1 MFLKITRSGP
11 RKYLQIMQA
20 YRDPETGRPK
30 QRYIGSLGRLDQLDR
45 TDLDTLID
53 GLLKVT
59 GRPTLGEIEGGITS
73 ENTVFEPAL
82 SLGDVWAIFSI
93 WRELRLAQTI
103 VREARRRRHRIDIE
117 QLVRVMV
124 TNRLSDPRS
133 KLGVLRWVETVHLP
147 GIDRSQVTHQNLLRA
162 MDALLE
168 QKEALEAELAGTL
181 LPLFD
186 QEMEVVFYDITTVRV
201 EGEGEED
208 GELRRWG
215 KAKEGDFLQ
224 RQFAVGVV
232 QTADGFPVMHEV
244 FEGNVSEPVTVQGVV
259 KRLRERFPVRRVVL
273 VADRAMIS
281 YDNLDEL
288 ERLGMEYIVAVPARR
303 FSKLVGDLEAL
314 HERLVAQSRRTGAEA
329 VVERRLEGGRRL
341 VVAHSP
347 EIARRSRRARAERLV
362 SVLRAARALVAKLE
376 AQDRGERGRG
386 RPLTEEGAK
395 ATLWELT
402 GEKKVRR
409 LLRVDLEDSVLSWY
423 WDVEALTR
431 ELVLD
436 GKLVLITNVEDL
448 PAAEVV
454 RRYKGLADIERGF
467 RVLKSEIEIAPVYH
481 RLPDR
486 IRAHALICFLALVIQ
501 RVMRWRIRKHGLPLS
516 PEHLL
521 ERLKAI
527 QHHRVRL
534 ATGTVLNGVSAIS
547 PEQRSLFEAI
557 EVPAPTRRRLEEMA

>member
-20 YRDPETGRPK
+20 YRDPETGRPR

-45 TDLDTLID
+45 KDLDTLID

-73 ENTVFEPAL
+73 ESTVFEPAL
-82 SLGDVWAIFSI
+82 QLGDVWAIFAI
-93 WRELRLAQTI
+93 WRELGLQQAI
-103 VREARRRRHRIDIE
+103 LREARKRRVRIDVE

-133 KLGVLRWVETVHLP
+133 KLGVLRWLETVYLP

-162 MDALLE
+162 MDILLE
-168 QKEALEAELAGTL
+168 QKEALERELAGSL

-201 EGEGEED
+201 EGETEEEGEI
-208 GELRRWG
+208 RRWG

-232 QTADGFPVMHEV
+232 QTAEGFPVTHEV
-244 FEGNVSEPVTVQGVV
+244 FEGNVGEPTTVRDVV
-259 KRLRERFPVRRVVL
+259 ERLRERFPIRRVVL

-281 YDNLDEL
+281 YDNLEEL
-288 ERLGMEYIVAVPARR
+288 ERQGMEYIVAVPARR
-303 FSKLVGDLEAL
+303 FGKLIGDLEPM
-314 HERLVAQSRRTGAEA
+314 HERLVARSRETGGEA
-329 VVERRLEGGRRL
+329 VEERDLGGGRRL

-347 EIARRSRRARAERLV
+347 EIARQSRRARAQRLV
-362 SVLRAARALVAKLE
+362 AVLSEARRLVEKLE
-376 AQDRGERGRG
+376 AQDRGENGRG
-386 RPLTEEGAK
+386 RPLSEEGAK
-395 ATLWELT
+395 ARLWELS
-402 GEKKVRR
+402 GEKNVRR
-409 LLRVDLEDSVLSWY
+409 LLKVDLEGSTLSWY
-423 WDVEALTR
+423 WDVEALKR
-431 ELVLD
+431 ELMLD

-448 PAAEVV
+448 PAEEVV

-481 RLPDR
+481 RLPNR
-486 IRAHALICFLALVIQ
+486 IKAHALICFLALAIQ
-501 RVMRWRIRKHGLPLS
+501 RVMRWRIRERGLPIS
-516 PEHLL
+516 PERLL

-527 QHHRVRL
+527 QYHRVRL
-534 ATGTVLNGVSAIS
+534 ATGKVLTGVTAVS

-557 EVPAPTRRRLEEMA
+557 GVDTPTRKRLEAAV

>member
-1 MFLKITRSGP
+1 MFLKVTRSGP

-30 QRYIGSLGRLDQLDR
+30 QRYIGSLGRLDQLER
-45 TDLDTLID
+45 KDLDTLID

-133 KLGVLRWVETVHLP
+133 KLGVLRWVETVYLP

-168 QKEALEAELAGTL
+168 QKEAL
-181 LPLFD
+181 
-186 QEMEVVFYDITTVRV
+186 R
-201 EGEGEED
+201 
-208 GELRRWG
+208 
-215 KAKEGDFLQ
+215 
-224 RQFAVGVV
+224 
-232 QTADGFPVMHEV
+232 
-244 FEGNVSEPVTVQGVV
+244 
-259 KRLRERFPVRRVVL
+259 
-273 VADRAMIS
+273 
-281 YDNLDEL
+281 
-288 ERLGMEYIVAVPARR
+288 
-303 FSKLVGDLEAL
+303 
-314 HERLVAQSRRTGAEA
+314 
-329 VVERRLEGGRRL
+329 
-341 VVAHSP
+341 
-347 EIARRSRRARAERLV
+347 
-362 SVLRAARALVAKLE
+362 
-376 AQDRGERGRG
+376 
-386 RPLTEEGAK
+386 
-395 ATLWELT
+395 
-402 GEKKVRR
+402 
-409 LLRVDLEDSVLSWY
+409 
-423 WDVEALTR
+423 R

-436 GKLVLITNVEDL
+436 GKLVLITNVGDL
-448 PAAEVV
+448 SAAEVV

-527 QHHRVRL
+527 QRHRVRL
-534 ATGTVLNGVSAIS
+534 ATGTVLDGVSAIS